1 MWLTAPEMANQR
13 YAVAAA
19 GWTLIGGGVDIG
31 AQRETPA
38 ALFQIVVGTN

>member
-1 MWLTAPEMANQR
+1 LFLVALPYGAALPHQWQR
-13 YAVAAA
+13 EP
-19 GWTLIGGGVDIG
+19 GGVHIGG